1 MDARRARISRTLPL
15 NTNHATRQHFG
26 RSIAF
31 VGGGIGDV
39 VMHTGHFQAI
49 ARASEHGRI
58 TIGCRTAG
66 PIVDLLKGNDFVED
80 VIGFGDGADKN
91 RVVIGSAARKLKAG
105 NFRSFFC
112 LKSNP
117 RLVTAAWLAGIPQRF
132 GYMQAFD
139 PRAMF
144 LSTRVIVPKITPHPL
159 HMSKADL
166 LLDAL
171 EIPFDHATAR
181 LHPKAHALEQ
191 ARQLT
196 GEGPLI
202 AIGVN
207 ASVPQRQWG
216 DRFIPLVRHL
226 HELTGARFVLFGG
239 PDVKHVAS
247 SIIAGTSLP
256 QDRFIDLTSM
266 GASLALSH
274 AVLSLCRIYVG
285 NDSSGL
291 NLAVMSGLPGIGFFS
306 LAPPLTYSPLIIPV
320 EPVPQGSGVD
330 GIAVDRVTEI
340 TLRVMNQFCPD
351 LLARRH

>member
-1 MDARRARISRTLPL
+1 MPPL
-15 NTNHATRQHFG
+15 TTTSSPRQAFG

-39 VMHTGHFQAI
+39 VMHTAHFQAI
-49 ARASEHGRI
+49 ARASENGKV

-66 PIVDLLKGNDFVED
+66 PIIDLLKGNDFVED
-80 VIGFGDGADKN
+80 VIGFGDGADRN
-91 RVVIGSAARKLKAG
+91 RVIVRTAARKLKAG
-105 NFRSFFC
+105 TFDSFFC

-132 GYMQAFD
+132 AYMQAFD
-139 PRAMF
+139 PRGVF
-144 LSTRVIVPKITPHPL
+144 LTRRIIVPKVTAHPL

-166 LLDAL
+166 MLDAL
-171 EIPFDHATAR
+171 GVPYDHATSR
-181 LHPKAHALEQ
+181 LHPKTDALAQ

-196 GEGPLI
+196 GGGPLI

-216 DRFIPLVRHL
+216 DRFIPLVKHL

-239 PDVKHVAS
+239 HDVKDVAGN
-247 SIIAGTSLP
+247 IIVGTGLPAG
-256 QDRFIDLTSM
+256 QFIDLTSS

-306 LAPPLTYSPLIIPV
+306 LAPPLTYSPLIIPI
-320 EPVPQGSGVD
+320 EPQPQGSGVE
-330 GIAVDRVTEI
+330 GIAVDRVTET
-340 TLRVMNQFCPD
+340 TLQVVNRYCPD
-351 LLARRH
+351 LLSRRL

>member
-1 MDARRARISRTLPL
+1 MPPVTTKTSPSPA
-15 NTNHATRQHFG
+15 FG

-39 VMHTGHFQAI
+39 VMHTAHFQAI
-49 ARASEHGRI
+49 ARASENGKV

-66 PIVDLLKGNDFVED
+66 PIIDLLKGNDFVED
-80 VIGFGDGADKN
+80 VIGFGDGADRN
-91 RVVIGSAARKLKAG
+91 RVIIGTAAAKLKAG
-105 NFRSFFC
+105 KFGSFFC

-132 GYMQAFD
+132 AYMQAFD
-139 PRAMF
+139 PRGVF
-144 LSTRVIVPKITPHPL
+144 LTRRIVVPKVTAHPL

-166 LLDAL
+166 MLDAL
-171 EIPFDHATAR
+171 GVPYDHATAR
-181 LHPKAHALEQ
+181 LHPKTDALAQ

-196 GEGPLI
+196 GDGPLI

-239 PDVKHVAS
+239 SDVKEVAGNIVTGS
-247 SIIAGTSLP
+247 GLPAG
-256 QDRFIDLTSM
+256 QFIDLTSI

-306 LAPPLTYSPLIIPV
+306 LAPPLTYSPLIIPI
-320 EPVPQGSGVD
+320 EPTPAGSGVD
-330 GIAVDRVTEI
+330 GIAVERVTDI
-340 TLRVMNQFCPD
+340 TLQAMNRYCPD
-351 LLARRH
+351 LLLRHQ

>member
-1 MDARRARISRTLPL
+1 MLSLTTPK
-15 NTNHATRQHFG
+15 NTGPTFG

-49 ARASEHGRI
+49 ARHSAGGKI
-58 TIGCRTAG
+58 TIGCRSAP

-80 VIGFGDGADKN
+80 VIGFGDGADRN
-91 RVVIGSAARKLKAG
+91 RVVVGTAARKLKAG
-105 NFRSFFC
+105 RFDSFFC

-117 RLVTAAWLAGIPQRF
+117 RLVTAAWLAGIPRRF
-132 GYMQAFD
+132 GYMQALD
-139 PRAMF
+139 PRSMF
-144 LSTRVIVPKITPHPL
+144 LTTRVVVPKITPHPL

-166 LLDAL
+166 LLDHL
-171 EIPFDHATAR
+171 GVPYDHATAR
-181 LHPKAHALEQ
+181 LHPKADALHQ
-191 ARQLT
+191 ARQMA
-196 GEGPLI
+196 GDGKLI

-216 DRFIPLVRHL
+216 ERFIPLVLRL

-239 PDVKHVAS
+239 GDVRDVAAK
-247 SIIAGTSLP
+247 IIAGSKLP
-256 QDRFIDLTSM
+256 ASAFIDLTSI

-274 AVLSLCRIYVG
+274 AVLSLCSIYVG

-306 LAPPLTYSPLIIPV
+306 LAPPLTYSPLILPI
-320 EPVPQGSGVD
+320 EPVPAGSGVE
-330 GIAVDRVTEI
+330 GIGVERVTDI
-340 TLRVMNQFCPD
+340 TLQAIHQRCPD
-351 LLARRH
+351 LLA

>member
-1 MDARRARISRTLPL
+1 MPPVTTKTSPSPA
-15 NTNHATRQHFG
+15 FG

-39 VMHTGHFQAI
+39 VMHTAHFQAI
-49 ARASEHGRI
+49 ARASENGKV

-66 PIVDLLKGNDFVED
+66 PIIDLLKGNDFVED
-80 VIGFGDGADKN
+80 VIGFGDGADRN
-91 RVVIGSAARKLKAG
+91 RVIIGTAAAKLKAG
-105 NFRSFFC
+105 KFGSFFC

-132 GYMQAFD
+132 AYMQALD
-139 PRAMF
+139 PRGVF
-144 LSTRVIVPKITPHPL
+144 LTRRIVVPKVTAHPL

-166 LLDAL
+166 MLDAL
-171 EIPFDHATAR
+171 GVPYDHATAR
-181 LHPKAHALEQ
+181 LHPKTDALAQ

-196 GEGPLI
+196 GDGPLI

-239 PDVKHVAS
+239 SDVKEVAGNIVTGS
-247 SIIAGTSLP
+247 GLPAG
-256 QDRFIDLTSM
+256 QFIDLTSI

-306 LAPPLTYSPLIIPV
+306 LAPPLTYSPLIIPI
-320 EPVPQGSGVD
+320 EPTPAGSGVD
-330 GIAVDRVTEI
+330 GIAVERVTDI
-340 TLRVMNQFCPD
+340 TLQAMNRYCPD
-351 LLARRH
+351 LLLRHQ

>member
-1 MDARRARISRTLPL
+1 MPPVTTKTSPSPA
-15 NTNHATRQHFG
+15 FG

-39 VMHTGHFQAI
+39 VMHTAHFQAI
-49 ARASEHGRI
+49 ARASENGKV

-66 PIVDLLKGNDFVED
+66 PIIDLLKGNDFVED
-80 VIGFGDGADKN
+80 VIGFGDGADRN
-91 RVVIGSAARKLKAG
+91 RVIIGTAAAKLKAG
-105 NFRSFFC
+105 KFGSFFC

-132 GYMQAFD
+132 AYMQALD
-139 PRAMF
+139 PRGVF
-144 LSTRVIVPKITPHPL
+144 LTRRIVVPKVTAHPL

-166 LLDAL
+166 MLDAL
-171 EIPFDHATAR
+171 GVPYDHATAR
-181 LHPKAHALEQ
+181 LHPKTDALAQ

-196 GEGPLI
+196 GDGPLI

-239 PDVKHVAS
+239 SDVKEVAGNIVTGS
-247 SIIAGTSLP
+247 GLPAG
-256 QDRFIDLTSM
+256 QFIDLTSI

-320 EPVPQGSGVD
+320 EPIPAGSGVE
-330 GIAVDRVTEI
+330 GITLERVTDI
-340 TLRVMNQFCPD
+340 TLQAMNRYCPD
-351 LLARRH
+351 LPLRRQ